1 MAHLPKDLPALL
13 RQAGLTVVEI
23 DDWHGHGRPGSFA
36 PVGVLNHHIGA
47 SAKGWS
53 RAKEKSYARWMF
65 RQGRSDLPAPLCQIA
80 LGRSGVVYVGAS
92 GRANHAGTAKA
103 SGSVAAGDGNSLY
116 IGIEWMLSGTE
127 AIPAVM
133 MESGITL
140 NAVLTEKV
148 TKTSVRTISAHYQ
161 TSVTGKWDIGD
172 LNGVQYRDKMVLDVD
187 KFRRLVEEEREI
199 LYRPQPLP
207 APRRG
212 VRIVTANIDYT
223 RDGDRKYLN
232 HLKRS
237 YRPAVACLQEVER
250 GLKGTRVR
258 GWGVKVHNK
267 RRWTLGKKG
276 AHRAAAVAGVDLPGS
291 KKRLRVISGHA
302 PHPGTV
308 GSVVHASWLTLLAAK
323 TRAFDLR
330 GIPWVMG
337 IDSNT
342 RHKAAARMLGGV
354 VYGHGVDAVIAS
366 KRLKVTPV
374 AIDTFGKRNGY
385 TDHVAVVADISV

>member
-1 MAHLPKDLPALL
+1 MAHLPKNLPALL

-23 DDWHGHGRPGSFA
+23 YGWYGHGRPGPFG
-36 PVGVLNHHIGA
+36 PVGPLNHHIGA
-47 SAKGWS
+47 SARGWS
-53 RAKEKSYARWMF
+53 LNKEKAYARWMF
-65 RQGRSDLPAPLCQIA
+65 RQGRRDLPAPLCQIA
-80 LGRSGVVYVGAS
+80 LGRSGVVYIGAS

-127 AIPAVM
+127 PIPAEM
-133 MESGITL
+133 MEAGITL

-148 TKTSVRTISAHYQ
+148 TKTSVRTISCHYQ

-172 LNGVQYRDKMVLDVD
+172 PNGIRYKDKMVLDVD

-199 LYRPQPLP
+199 LYRPKPVSQ
-207 APRRG
+207 PRRA
-212 VRIVTANIDYT
+212 VRIISANLDYT
-223 RDGDRKYLN
+223 RDGDRKYIN

-258 GWGVKVHNK
+258 GWGVKVYNK
-267 RRWTLGKKG
+267 RRWVLGKNG
-276 AHRAAAVAGVDLPGS
+276 AHRATAVAGVDLPGS

-308 GSVVHASWLTLLAAK
+308 GAVVHALWLTLLAAK
-323 TRAFDLR
+323 TRALDLR

-337 IDSNT
+337 VDSNT
-342 RHKAAARMLGGV
+342 RHKAAARMLNGAA
-354 VYGHGVDAVIAS
+354 YGQGVDAVIAS

-374 AIDTFGKRNGY
+374 AVDNFGKRNGY
-385 TDHVAVVADISV
+385 TNHVAIVADISV